1 MRFHWFKNVYRR
13 IRYGA
18 GCCDIFGLD
27 YYLAKKIIKPLK
39 EFRRSLERNGGG
51 YPSELNSMEEWLAIL
66 DKMIW
71 SFEYLISGEEFYKE
85 NNNENNKKEAE
96 GFELF
101 GKYFRSLWI

>member
-1 MRFHWFKNVYRR
+1 M
-13 IRYGA
+13 RYGA

-39 EFRRSLERNGGG
+39 EFRRALENGGG
-51 YPSELNSMEEWLAIL
+51 YPEEFGSMEKWLEAL

-71 SFEYLISGEEFYKE
+71 SFDFLINEDEFDYEFEKAME
-85 NNNENNKKEAE
+85 MGKKQQE

-101 GKYFRSLWI
+101 GKYYLSLWI